1 MKGIHDD
8 REFSVGFQLTLG
20 LKLSSKITL
29 QNFIAGVNQSFIEN
43 LKNDL
48 VLGTSFILY
57 IWGGPNSG
65 KSHLLQGACHELA
78 YKGMQAGYLDLSC
91 VKDLEILKGLEH
103 LKMLA
108 FDNYESLSPGAIE
121 HLKRFIQSSWSLR
134 RQILIAGTQKL
145 PPVFQGIEHITS
157 YELQSL
163 SLEELKIFLSVKSEE
178 RGLCL
183 PEDVQDFMVQHCD
196 GHPEVLLQQLEKIEQ
211 RCDVEKKKLS
221 LKFARLILTEH
232 DASANFDSNMIE
244 SQKS

>member
-1 MKGIHDD
+1 MKTILHD
-8 REFSVGFQLTLG
+8 REFLVGFQLTLG

-29 QNFIAGVNQSFIEN
+29 QNFISGSNKDFIEHLN
-43 LKNDL
+43 HNL
-48 VLGTSFILY
+48 VLGTPFILY
-57 IWGGPNSG
+57 IWGQPSSG

-78 YKGMQAGYLDLSC
+78 YRGMQAGYLDLSC

-121 HLKRFIQSSWSLR
+121 YLKRFIASSWPLR
-134 RQILIAGTQKL
+134 RQILMAGTTKL
-145 PPVFQGIEHITS
+145 PPVFEGIEHITS

-163 SLEELKIFLSVKSEE
+163 SLEELKVFLRIKAEE

-183 PEDVQDFMVQHCD
+183 PDDVRDFMITHCD
-196 GHPEVLLQQLEKIEQ
+196 GNPEALLEQLEKIEQ

-221 LKFARLILTEH
+221 LKFARLILT
-232 DASANFDSNMIE
+232 AQDS
-244 SQKS
+244 SGVA